1 MRAYVIRRL
10 LAVPFMLL
18 GMSMLLFWLLFL
30 RPGDAAIANFGFVS
44 PEQQAGAIANLQ
56 AELGLDDPFFV
67 QYFRW
72 LGNALQGD
80 LGESLRTN
88 RSISGEI
95 GDRIGNTIELG
106 LLSILLTTLIGVP
119 AGIISAVK
127 AGTWIDYLLRVV
139 TIAGISVPGFWI
151 GTLLLTL
158 PAIWWEMTP
167 LSTNYVEFTE
177 NPIQNLRIVIWPA
190 LVIAVSSAAYVA
202 RIVRSSMLENLYSD
216 YVRTARAKGLR
227 ERAVVLNHVFRGSL
241 ITLITVIGVQLGGVL
256 GGAVVAEQLFGIP
269 GIGLLT
275 FEGVLA
281 IDYTLV
287 LGVIMVF
294 AVMFILITLLVDVL
308 YTVVDPRIRY

>member
-1 MRAYVIRRL
+1 MRNYIFRRL

-56 AELGLDDPFFV
+56 KELGLDDPPHV
-67 QYFRW
+67 QYLRW
-72 LGNALQGD
+72 LGHAVRGD
-80 LGESLRTN
+80 LGESLRTH

-95 GDRIGNTIELG
+95 ADRIGNTIELG
-106 LLSILLTTLIGVP
+106 ILSILLSLLIGVP

-158 PAIWWEMTP
+158 PAIWWEKTP
-167 LSTNYVEFTE
+167 LSTNYVEFLE
-177 NPIQNLRIVIWPA
+177 DPLGNLKIVIWPA
-190 LVIAVSSAAYVA
+190 LVIAISSAAYVA

-216 YVRTARAKGLR
+216 YVRTARAKGLQ
-227 ERAVVLNHVFRGSL
+227 ERVVVLQHVFRSSL
-241 ITLITVIGVQLGGVL
+241 ITLITVIGVQLGGIL

-294 AVMFILITLLVDVL
+294 ALMFILITLAVDIL